1 MYFTTIFFLQLFH
14 LFHNS
19 LSLLESLWQREK
31 KCGILFKKQEMRIW
45 FQKMGF
51 TLRIAR
57 FLKPLVQ
64 SVNQGSSHSIVVW
77 NFLREQA
84 EMAIRCSVERLEHA
98 PETMGRML
106 GLSSQRSR
114 FHLEPKWYM

>member
-1 MYFTTIFFLQLFH
+1 MAEGEEVWYSIYEARDENMVSKDEIHTV
-14 LFHNS
+14 
-19 LSLLESLWQREK
+19 
-31 KCGILFKKQEMRIW
+31 
-45 FQKMGF
+45 
-51 TLRIAR
+51 RIAR

-106 GLSSQRSR
+106 GLSSQRSQ

>member
-1 MYFTTIFFLQLFH
+1 MAEGEEVWYSIYEARDENMVSKDEIHTV
-14 LFHNS
+14 
-19 LSLLESLWQREK
+19 
-31 KCGILFKKQEMRIW
+31 
-45 FQKMGF
+45 
-51 TLRIAR
+51 RIAR

-98 PETMGRML
+98 PPETMGRML
-106 GLSSQRSR
+106 GLSSQKSR